1 MFDRHCGIV
10 QAKSLEERAMPTE
23 REKLDYLNE
32 IVRTRGYAH
41 GSHRLLANHD
51 LDALKAVNDI
61 TLANYI
67 PARALS
73 DTDKE
78 LLLVGAFTA
87 LRSSPVIIR
96 AHVQK
101 SLKAGADLRQSLA
114 AIELT
119 LLEAGRSALDAGLG
133 AWLEVAAVAGAPK
146 PQARNSQSH
155 PNEGSSMSDTIL
167 DQHDPEVGA
176 ALARLGAVIDRDSR
190 GLDDRTR
197 ELVMTIVLMCVRA
210 TDARI
215 EAQMRRALAA
225 GATERDLLEAI
236 ELIITPAGLPVFDA
250 GLAVWAR
257 VTGAK
262 PLEPTVDAP
271 HSRAPAAR
279 R

>member
-1 MFDRHCGIV
+1 
-10 QAKSLEERAMPTE
+10 MPTD
-23 REKLDYLNE
+23 REKLDYLND

-51 LDALKAVNDI
+51 LDVLKVVNEI

-67 PARALS
+67 PQRALS
-73 DTDKE
+73 EIDKE
-78 LLLVGAFTA
+78 LVLVGAFTA
-87 LRSSPVIIR
+87 MRSSPVIVR

-119 LLEAGRSALDAGLG
+119 LLEAGRTAFDAGLA
-133 AWLEVAAVAGAPK
+133 AWQEVAAAKGTTEAASGKTGAG
-146 PQARNSQSH
+146 QQ
-155 PNEGSSMSDTIL
+155 ETSMSGTVIDTC
-167 DQHDPEVGA
+167 DPEVGA
-176 ALARLGAVIDRDSR
+176 AIGRLREVIDHRSR

-197 ELVMTIVLMCVRA
+197 EIVKTVILVCIRA
-210 TDARI
+210 TDERV

-225 GATERDLLEAI
+225 GASAQDILEAI
-236 ELIITPAGLPVFDA
+236 EVIITPAGLPVFDA

-262 PLEPTVDAP
+262 PLEPEIDAP
-271 HSRAPAAR
+271 HSHGPAAKK
-279 R
+279 